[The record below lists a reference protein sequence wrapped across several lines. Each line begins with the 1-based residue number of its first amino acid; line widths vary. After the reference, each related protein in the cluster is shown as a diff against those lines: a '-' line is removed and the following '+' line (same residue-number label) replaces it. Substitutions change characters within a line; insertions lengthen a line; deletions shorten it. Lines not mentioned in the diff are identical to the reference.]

1 MNGTKTLRWI
11 ARLWAVLSLLF
22 LLAFVVG
29 EGIGLQR
36 TRDLVAFLFFP
47 LGVGAGLVVAWWRER
62 LGGLIAVGSLVVF
75 YLTLY
80 LFDGRLP
87 RGPYFLLVAA
97 PGVLFLLL
105 GRKEALPA

>member
-29 EGIGLQR
+29 EGLGLR
-36 TRDLVAFLFFP
+36 SPRDLVAFLFFP
-47 LGVGAGLVVAWWRER
+47 VGVGAGLVIAWWRER
-62 LGGLIAVGSLVVF
+62 LGGLIAVGSLAAF

-80 LFDGRLP
+80 LFDGRWP

-97 PGVLFLLL
+97 PGLLFLLL
-105 GRKEALPA
+105 GGRESPPA

>member
-62 LGGLIAVGSLVVF
+62 LGGLIAVGSLVAF